1 MKLRKLFLFGLLG
14 GFFLNSCSSD
24 DDNVNPEPKPET
36 GSYAEGIFVLN
47 EGSQTAGT
55 VTYLSE
61 DLSTVAHEIY
71 QANNDDDLGKFL
83 QSMFFHEENAYI
95 ISNGSNL
102 ITAVDRNTFEVV
114 GKVDSGLKVPYYA
127 AVVGE
132 TAYVT
137 NLAEV
142 VNAPNDDYIA
152 VIDLKNLEVTGTI
165 ALNAPAAKVLA
176 EDGFIYVQN
185 SSYGVGNTI
194 TVINSATNAVVKTLE
209 VNDGL
214 TDMEIENDYLYVL
227 GTESFETIDLT
238 TGQKVSEVIFTED
251 LQGVSNLEVEDGAA
265 YFTLGNAVYTMAVGA
280 AAGPAAPV
288 IEYTSN
294 SQWGKMYGFEVEDG
308 RIYIGDAGDF
318 ASNGFIEVYTTSGEF
333 VKKIN
338 VGVGPNGFYFN
349 D

>member
-1 MKLRKLFLFGLLG
+1 MKLSKLFLLGLFGGL
-14 GFFLNSCSSD
+14 FLNSCTSD
-24 DDNVNPEPKPET
+24 DDNVDPQPEPEI
-36 GSYAEGIFVLN
+36 GDYSEGLFVLN
-47 EGSQTAGT
+47 EGAQAAGT
-55 VTYLSE
+55 VTFVSN
-61 DLSTVAHEIY
+61 DLEVVENEIY
-71 QANNDDDLGKFL
+71 QANNDDDLGMFL
-83 QSMFFHEENAYI
+83 QSMFFNEDNAYI

-102 ITAVDRNTFEVV
+102 ITVVDRNTFEVV
-114 GKVDSGLKVPYYA
+114 GKVDNGLTVPYYA

-152 VIDLKNLEVTGTI
+152 VIDLKSLEVTGTI
-165 ALNAPAAKVLA
+165 PLDAPAAKILA
-176 EDGFIYVQN
+176 EDEFIYVQN

-194 TVINSATNAVVKTLE
+194 TVINSATNSIVKTLE

-227 GTESFETIDLT
+227 GTGSFETIDLT
-238 TGQKVSEVIFTED
+238 TGQKVSEVVLTDD
-251 LQGVSNLEVEDGAA
+251 LQGASNLEIEDGTV
-265 YFTLGNAVYTMAVGA
+265 YFTLDNAVYAMAVGA
-280 AAGPAAPV
+280 TTSPSAPI
-288 IEYTSN
+288 IEYTSE

-318 ASNGFIEVYTTSGEF
+318 ASNGFIEVYTTAGEF